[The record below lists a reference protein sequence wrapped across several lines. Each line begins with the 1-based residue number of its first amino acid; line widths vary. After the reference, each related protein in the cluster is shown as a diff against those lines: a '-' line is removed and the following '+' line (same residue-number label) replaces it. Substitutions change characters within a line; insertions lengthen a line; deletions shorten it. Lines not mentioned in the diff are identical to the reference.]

1 MRGERLEREVPH
13 SYFMIHRSRAAVT
26 VGVIVG
32 AVAFALRLY
41 GLGSVLTVDEPQWI
55 FRSHSFYRA
64 LEQGDLGGTFQ
75 GTHPGVV
82 PMLLIGGGIRLQE
95 RMTGHALES
104 PVVGGFRY
112 AAKFPVALAV
122 SAGLGLAALLVARL
136 WGLWAGLGA
145 GVLLALDP
153 QLLGHAQLAHVD
165 AVLSTLMLLSAL
177 SLALALHSGAN
188 RHLLLAGFWTGLAV
202 LTKLP
207 ALVLLPVT
215 AGMLLLH
222 AWRQRGSLAAA
233 VRPACLATLRWGAI
247 AAGTFVLLW
256 PSMWINALPNVRYA
270 ARDTRSAA
278 TLQPIGYAAES
289 TTATRGFYLRALTSR
304 MSPAM
309 LFLAVGGLLLLWRTR
324 NAERRGQA
332 LLFLSVFIGL
342 LVLLSATGKRAD
354 RYALPLLPV
363 IDVLAGIGLAALVN
377 ARSQFARAP
386 RLLAVGII
394 AGLAIQAP
402 LLAPYALAYT
412 SPLRW
417 REEPTQSGWGEG
429 LEEAARILNTHPLTG
444 ELFVASWYPAVFR
457 EFFRGQTM
465 SLSSRDDPRVS
476 FVVLYRNMRGRGPDN
491 PSTAILGEYANKRPG
506 ATIRVLGQEQAWI
519 YQTDSLALFP
529 ATVGELVRA
538 SAAQR
543 PGVGKEKTSAR
554 AVELGQFVVP
564 EEEIWSGVRIAFATF
579 SSRRNTGDVLVHIR
593 DNPDGPDL
601 RTVRL
606 NTQTLEDGQW
616 QVIAFPSLAAVKGK
630 RHYVAVTS
638 PTGVP
643 GNAITVRYQP
653 VDILPGSAV
662 VLRQPLRT
670 GEHREQ
676 FQHTG
681 DLAVDL
687 LYAAE

>member
-1 MRGERLEREVPH
+1 
-13 SYFMIHRSRAAVT
+13 MIHSSRAAVT

-55 FRSHSFYRA
+55 FRSHSLYRA

-104 PVVGGFRY
+104 PVVDGFRY
-112 AAKFPVALAV
+112 AAKFPVALTV
-122 SAGLGLAALLVARL
+122 SAGLGLAAMLVARL

-207 ALVLLPVT
+207 ALVLFPVT

-222 AWRQRGSLAAA
+222 AWRQRGSLTAA
-233 VRPACLATLRWGAI
+233 VRPACLATLRWSAI

-278 TLQPIGYAAES
+278 TFQPIGDAAES
-289 TTATRGFYLRALTSR
+289 TTATRSFYLRALTSR
-304 MSPAM
+304 TSPAI

-324 NAERRGQA
+324 NAARRGQA
-332 LLFLSVFIGL
+332 ILFLGVFIGL

-377 ARSQFARAP
+377 VRDQFTRAP
-386 RLLAVGII
+386 RLLAIGII

-429 LEEAARILNTHPLTG
+429 LEEAARILNTHPLAG

-476 FVVLYRNMRGRGPDN
+476 FVVLYRNMRGRDPDS
-491 PSTAILGEYANKRPG
+491 PSTAILEEYADEQPI
-506 ATIRVLGQEQAWI
+506 ATIRVLDQEQAWI
-519 YQTDSLALFP
+519 YRTDSLALFP
-529 ATVGELVRA
+529 ETVGELVRA
-538 SAAQR
+538 SAAQVR
-543 PGVGKEKTSAR
+543 ETTREESAPAR
-554 AVELGQFVVP
+554 AVEIGQLVIP
-564 EEEIWSGVRIAFATF
+564 EQEAWSGARIAFATF

-593 DNPDGPDL
+593 DHPDGPDL
-601 RTVRL
+601 RTARL
-606 NTQTLEDGQW
+606 QAQTLEDGQW
-616 QVIAFPSLAAVKGK
+616 QVVPFLPLTGVQGK

-638 PTGVP
+638 PEGAP
-643 GNAITVRYQP
+643 GNAVTVRYQP

-662 VLRQPLRT
+662 VLRRPLRPD
-670 GEHREQ
+670 EHREQ
-676 FQHTG
+676 FQRDG
-681 DLAVDL
+681 DLAMEL
-687 LYAAE
+687 LYADP